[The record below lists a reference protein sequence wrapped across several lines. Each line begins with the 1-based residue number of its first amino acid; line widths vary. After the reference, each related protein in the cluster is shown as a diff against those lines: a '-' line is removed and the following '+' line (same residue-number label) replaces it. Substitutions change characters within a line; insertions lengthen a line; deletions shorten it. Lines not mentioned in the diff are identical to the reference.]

1 MSGRR
6 HGCWPRLIGAVG
18 EHGETQVARALEAA
32 LNEQRIGLLDVITP
46 EPQASPAI
54 TVPSALAGF
63 VIEAG
68 KAADYDHLLL
78 ADGGAHE

>member
-1 MSGRR
+1 
-6 HGCWPRLIGAVG
+6 
-18 EHGETQVARALEAA
+18 
-32 LNEQRIGLLDVITP
+32 VITP
-46 EPQASPAI
+46 QPQASPAI

-78 ADGGAHE
+78 AEGGAHE